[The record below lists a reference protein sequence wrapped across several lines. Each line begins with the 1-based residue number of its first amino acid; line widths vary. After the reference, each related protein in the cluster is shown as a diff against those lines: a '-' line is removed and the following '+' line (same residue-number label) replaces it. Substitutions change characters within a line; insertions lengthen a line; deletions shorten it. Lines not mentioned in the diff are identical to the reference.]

1 MIQRYWSILTN
12 FCNFKIISFS
22 IVPWWLLCLRYSF
35 RPGEVRYLS
44 CVVLVTVLIWAFV
57 PFNLSLN
64 LVADFGK
71 ILTWCIFVFLGHSL
85 FTQATEA
92 RLVALAGIIALAS
105 LIDFH
110 MLDLSITRWLTRSQ
124 TAQHIINLDR
134 GTYILASEPSYWGLT
149 LVGFYAYALTR
160 RWWLAAW
167 CFGLL
172 MWWNQGIYQ
181 FAILLLC
188 SVFLLPLRV
197 LVKFALVFIVGITVL
212 YGLDLLPPRFVK
224 FHEILTIGISKGLTG
239 ADLIHWL
246 EQSHGSRRLSLVIR
260 VFHEAAWFGPA
271 ELRIQNKL
279 RAYSLLS
286 HLVLLYGWIVAP
298 ILWALVLGLIWNR
311 YRLQLRHAILLVVLS
326 VATGPVSIPFV
337 YSFLFALPQ
346 RQRGRAAT
354 NQSSPETLRPAEPP

>member
-1 MIQRYWSILTN
+1 MIHRYWSILTH
-12 FCNFKIISFS
+12 FCTFKLIPFA

-35 RPGEVRYLS
+35 RPAEALYLLLM
-44 CVVLVTVLIWAFV
+44 VLVTALVGLYT
-57 PFNLSLN
+57 PFDLGLSF
-64 LVADFGK
+64 VADFGEVL
-71 ILTWCIFVFLGHSL
+71 IWCIFVFLGHSL

-110 MLDLSITRWLTRSQ
+110 MLDLTISGWLAGSP
-124 TAQHIINLDR
+124 TAQDIIRIDR
-134 GTYILASEPSYWGLT
+134 GTYILAPEPSYWGLT
-149 LVGFYAYALTR
+149 LVGFYTYALTR

-212 YGLDLLPPRFVK
+212 YGLDWLPPRFAALYLDYSAGE
-224 FHEILTIGISKGLTG
+224 FY
-239 ADLIHWL
+239 
-246 EQSHGSRRLSLVIR
+246 GSNWIDRVHRIEEMHDSERLRYVIN
-260 VFHEAAWFGPA
+260 VFSNARLLGPA
-271 ELRIQNKL
+271 DSTGPDSL

-286 HLVLLYGWIVAP
+286 QLLLLYGWIMAP

-311 YRLQLRHAILLVVLS
+311 YRLQLRHAILLVVLG

-337 YSFLFALPQ
+337 YNFLFALPQ

-354 NQSSPETLRPAEPP
+354 NQSSPETLQPAEPQ